1 MVLVG
6 HRWPLEPGKAG
17 TVAKDAIVISAPIR
31 PVHQPKMEIPT
42 WFKNARFW
50 VTLGIRT
57 WNVVRLDL

>member
-1 MVLVG
+1 MTTANT
-6 HRWPLEPGKAG
+6 RQTDSPFNPRP
-17 TVAKDAIVISAPIR
+17 APFSR
-31 PVHQPKMEIPT
+31 LGPPAPTFST